1 MKSIPQLSP
10 DIVVTDI
17 LDVIVELWKV
27 TILLKNSY
35 LSLEGSV

>member
-1 MKSIPQLSP
+1 MKSIFRLSP
-10 DIVVTDI
+10 DVAVKDM

-35 LSLEGSV
+35 LS